1 MSWKVHETDEVF
13 AALRGLCS
21 NSYRMYDPSEHRH
34 YYDHEC
40 DAYECAVEDAAREY
54 ERLLKHCNHQREQ
67 LAKRSCSQ
75 TIDILM
81 ELLNEYQE
89 SECAIA
95 EDRVTYY
102 ANRLDGRTE
111 DERMEERTRTEQN
124 GVGIT
129 DELRESM
136 SPCISDGWLTI
147 TKSAFEKVADR
158 IDERYHRDMATAQ
171 QVGINEGEDAAMREG
186 WVKLPVDAD
195 GVPIR
200 LGDELTNGED
210 MPAKV
215 RSMMLI
221 EEGWMVSSQPRPG
234 LTVAPNI
241 LRHHQP
247 DSWERIIGDALTVG
261 WPNDSWNEV
270 ASAEVHDRLVERCTS
285 RG

>member
-21 NSYRMYDPSEHRH
+21 NAYRMYDPEEYRH

-67 LAKRSCSQ
+67 LAKRSGSQ

-81 ELLNEYQE
+81 ELLNEYQG

-95 EDRVTYY
+95 EDRVTWY
-102 ANRLDGRTE
+102 ADRLDGRTE

-124 GVGIT
+124 GVIT
-129 DELRESM
+129 DELREYVGDLQN
-136 SPCISDGWLTI
+136 PKANRLRAI
-147 TKSAFEKVADR
+147 ADR
-158 IDERYHRDMATAQ
+158 IDERYSVKVERLEKYRAA
-171 QVGINEGEDAAMREG
+171 VDAMLKEY
-186 WVKLPVDAD
+186 VKLPADAD

-200 LGDELTNGED
+200 VGDSVALGDGTFEVRRLELYDKDSWDVLDRFGE
-210 MPAKV
+210 PF
-215 RSMMLI
+215 SPL
-221 EEGWMVSSQPRPG
+221 
-234 LTVAPNI
+234 N
-241 LRHHQP
+241 LRHVQP

-261 WPNDSWNEV
+261 WPNDSWSEV
-270 ASAEVHDRLVERCTS
+270 ASDGVHDRLVERCK
-285 RG
+285 RLAGEGK